1 MTFIGSPIETQE
13 VGNRD
18 NVLKLPKGKCMRIEI
33 HNR

>member
-1 MTFIGSPIETQE
+1 MTLISGAIETQE

-18 NVLKLPKGKCMRIEI
+18 NVLKLPKGKRMRIEI